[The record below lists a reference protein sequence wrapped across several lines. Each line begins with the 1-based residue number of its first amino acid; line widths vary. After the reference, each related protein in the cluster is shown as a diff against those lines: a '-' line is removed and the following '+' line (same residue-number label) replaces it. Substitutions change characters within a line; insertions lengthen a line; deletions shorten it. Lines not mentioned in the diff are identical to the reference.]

1 MKCHYRKKFLQKLL
15 SAEDIGDIKSDFT
28 LKDCV
33 WSLLAHAWKNV
44 TSDTLTNAWHTLWV
58 ASLFEEG
65 DNEHDFEAFPES
77 EADQLVSYAN
87 GRISE
92 DNVNEWID
100 CDKDLPVVNHL
111 TDEETISMVTGT
123 GDESEE
129 SDEDVDQP
137 SAHSQK

>member
-1 MKCHYRKKFLQKLL
+1 MKCHYRKKFIQKLL
-15 SAEDIGDIKSDFT
+15 SAEDIGDIKPDFT
-28 LKDCV
+28 LKDWV
-33 WSLLAHAWKNV
+33 WSFAHAWKNV
-44 TSDTLTNAWHTLWV
+44 TADTLTNAWHNLWV

-65 DNEHDFEAFPES
+65 DNEPDFKGFPES

-92 DNVNEWID
+92 DNVKEWID

-111 TDEETISMVTGT
+111 TDEEIIKMVTDT

-129 SDEDVDQP
+129 SEKMWVSHRP
-137 SAHSQK
+137 HSQK